1 MYRFLKK
8 VFMFRV
14 AQRASRG
21 FARRIGIRRPF
32 ANLIGIIGGVKYVRR
47 HA

>member
-8 VFMFRV
+8 VLMFRV
-14 AQRASRG
+14 AQRTSRG
-21 FARRIGIRRPF
+21 FARRIGIGRPF
-32 ANLIGIIGGVKYVRR
+32 ASLIGIIGGVKYVRR